1 MCYCLQVAE
10 AMGFEHDKDS
20 SNRKS
25 SGGKSDRSDS
35 SEGNDSG
42 VDIEHNVKFRDCRK
56 LVKFNTE
63 QQQRLREMWE
73 SLRAKEDEEEQVGKM
88 TALSISFIFQSLKG
102 FDQFDSPIVH
112 FAAVLGIDEEG
123 AQLRKGEECSF
134 VMARFLY
141 YIRVLFVEHTLL
153 AATRAG

>member
-1 MCYCLQVAE
+1 MVRLQNIESLDRYVRYWKRFMCYCLQVAE

-20 SNRKS
+20 SDRES
-25 SGGKSDRSDS
+25 SGGESDRSDS
-35 SEGNDSG
+35 SEGNDFG
-42 VDIEHNVKFRDCRK
+42 VDMEHDVKFRDCRK

-102 FDQFDSPIVH
+102 FDQFDSP
-112 FAAVLGIDEEG
+112 
-123 AQLRKGEECSF
+123 
-134 VMARFLY
+134 
-141 YIRVLFVEHTLL
+141 
-153 AATRAG
+153 